1 MTDQERWEAAQLAF
15 HGKIRTFARG
25 ALAQLPHM
33 DLDDIIQ
40 ELNIVLWTCTV
51 HYDPDRGAKFNTYF
65 QGSAKNRII
74 SLIRHANT
82 KSRKA
87 IVHSLDVE
95 AVSAAVDALFSTADT
110 EERVMMRM
118 EIAERL
124 QRRSA

>member
-1 MTDQERWEAAQLAF
+1 MTDHEKWEAAQLAF

-25 ALAQLPHM
+25 AVNQLPGLDM
-33 DLDDIIQ
+33 DDVIQ

-51 HYDPDRGAKFNTYF
+51 HYDPNRGAKFNTYF

-87 IVHSLDVE
+87 LVTSLDVE
-95 AVSAAVDALFSTADT
+95 AVAAVVDSLLAIDNV
-110 EERVMMRM
+110 EERALMRVD
-118 EIAERL
+118 IAERL
-124 QRRSA
+124 ERRSA

>member
-1 MTDQERWEAAQLAF
+1 MTDQEKWEAAQLAF

-25 ALAQLPHM
+25 AVNQLPGL
-33 DLDDIIQ
+33 DLDDVIQ

-87 IVHSLDVE
+87 IVTSLDVE
-95 AVSAAVDALFSTADT
+95 AVAAAVDALFSVADT
-110 EERVMMRM
+110 EDRALMRVD
-118 EIAERL
+118 IAERL